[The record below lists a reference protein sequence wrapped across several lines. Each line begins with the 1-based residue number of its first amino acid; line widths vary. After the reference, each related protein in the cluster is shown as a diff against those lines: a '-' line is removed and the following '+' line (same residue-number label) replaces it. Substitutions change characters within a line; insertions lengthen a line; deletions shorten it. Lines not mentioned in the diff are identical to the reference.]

1 MRARVYLLL
10 IVVSIV
16 SALASCKKEEVV
28 FEDNTIPPYS
38 EIPTVV
44 VQNYVNRLFI
54 DLIGREPL
62 DSEMELEVSLLE
74 EANLSTESRVNL
86 VNQLMFDTAPL
97 PGDSSYTFAYHV
109 KLYDDLKARFLE
121 GASEDVLNFEYGIF
135 RGQAISDSING
146 NFSAYT
152 LNMQEANRIALVQ
165 SSRSELQNGE
175 ILIDEMV
182 KRMLINSIY
191 DQINMNSFNFI
202 NATYND
208 LFFRFPTASELDL
221 AYNVIEF
228 NQAAT
233 IYGSL
238 AQTKTDY
245 VDILISNGEFDE
257 GMIIWAYESLLVR
270 TPSSNEVFDQVIPF
284 SNNYNF
290 KEVQRTILISDEYA
304 GFD

>member
-10 IVVSIV
+10 IVVSII
-16 SALASCKKEEVV
+16 STLASCKKEEVV

-74 EANLSTESRVNL
+74 EASLSSESRVNL
-86 VNQLMFDTAPL
+86 VNQLMFDSAPL

-135 RGQAISDSING
+135 RGQAIADSING
-146 NFSAYT
+146 NFSGYT
-152 LNMQEANRIALVQ
+152 LNMQEASRIALVQ
-165 SSRSELQNGE
+165 SSRSELQSGD

-202 NATYND
+202 NASYND
-208 LFFRFPTASELDL
+208 LFFRFPTASELEL

-238 AQTKTDY
+238 AQTKIDY

-257 GMIIWAYESLLVR
+257 GMIIWAYESLLAR
-270 TPSSNEVFDQVIPF
+270 TPSSNEVFELVIPF

-290 KEVQRTILISDEYA
+290 KEVQRTILTSDEYA

>member
-257 GMIIWAYESLLVR
+257 GMIIWAYESLLAR

>member
-16 SALASCKKEEVV
+16 SALASCKKEEVM

-257 GMIIWAYESLLVR
+257 GMIIWAYESLLAR

>member
-1 MRARVYLLL
+1 MSARVYLLL

-74 EANLSTESRVNL
+74 ESNLSSESRVNL

-121 GASEDVLNFEYGIF
+121 GASEDILNFEYGIF

-146 NFSAYT
+146 NFSGYT

-165 SSRSELQNGE
+165 SSRSELQSGN

-245 VDILISNGEFDE
+245 VDILVSNGEFDE
-257 GMIIWAYESLLVR
+257 GMIIWAYESLLAR
-270 TPSSNEVFDQVIPF
+270 TPSSNEVFEQVIPF

-290 KEVQRTILISDEYA
+290 KEVQRTILTSDEYA